1 MSEYMDRLSAMNYSE
16 RSRSHSITALRGL
29 FDYLIKEKKTKLNP
43 AKEICQPRLSGKL
56 PHILSIKSV
65 EILLEAPDTNTLLG
79 IRDKAMLETLY
90 ATGIR
95 VSELINLKVSDL
107 YIDEGYL
114 ICFGKGSKQRLVP
127 MGNAACEALV
137 EYINN
142 SRPLLLYK
150 FPGAGS
156 AERDFLFLNSRG
168 HAITRQGF
176 WKNLKAL
183 GKKAGLSQEIY
194 PHLLRHSFATHL
206 VENDVDLRSVQEMLG
221 HSSISTTQ
229 IYTHLTQKRLREI
242 FNRTHPRA

>member
-1 MSEYMDRLSAMNYSE
+1 
-16 RSRSHSITALRGL
+16 
-29 FDYLIKEKKTKLNP
+29 
-43 AKEICQPRLSGKL
+43 
-56 PHILSIKSV
+56 LSIKSV